1 MNVTTPGIIHPM
13 ANSTTVAGPKRWTPD
28 RLGDLTGRTILI
40 TGANSGIG
48 WDAARILAERG
59 AHVVLTA
66 RSEAKAND
74 AVDRL
79 RAAGPSDLDLS
90 TVILD
95 LADLDSVRT
104 AAASV
109 RERHSRLDAL
119 VNNAGVMALPYRTT
133 ADGFEMQLGTNHLGH
148 YALTA
153 ELLPLV
159 EAAGGR
165 VASVSSMAARR
176 GAIDFDDLMGERS
189 YQKWSAYSQSKL
201 ANLLF
206 TLELERRLRAANA
219 SAIAVACHP
228 GWAATNLQA
237 AGPRMEGSR
246 SKELVMR
253 VANALL
259 SQSAERGAWPT
270 VYAAAGDGVVGG
282 GYYGP
287 EGIAESRG
295 PVGTA
300 RFPERALDEDVAR
313 RFWDV
318 SEELTGAAWRF
329 GSSR

>member
-1 MNVTTPGIIHPM
+1 MTRSRTDE
-13 ANSTTVAGPKRWTPD
+13 PKHWTPE

-48 WDAARILAERG
+48 WEAARILANRG

-66 RSEAKAND
+66 RSEAKAAD

-79 RAAGPSDLDLS
+79 RAGRPDLDLS
-90 TVILD
+90 TVLLD
-95 LADLDSVRT
+95 LADLGSVR
-104 AAASV
+104 AAATV
-109 RERHSRLDAL
+109 IRERYPELDAL

-148 YALTA
+148 FALTA

-189 YQKWSAYSQSKL
+189 YRKWDAYSQTKL

-206 TLELERRLRAANA
+206 TLELERRLRAADA
-219 SAIAVACHP
+219 AAIAVACHP

-237 AGPRMEGSR
+237 AGARMEGSR
-246 SKELVMR
+246 VKELGMR
-253 VANALL
+253 VVNSLL

-270 VYAAAGDGVVGG
+270 VFAAAGDGVVGG

-295 PVGTA
+295 PVGPA
-300 RFPERALDEDVAR
+300 GFPGRSRDEEVAR
-313 RFWDV
+313 RLWEV
-318 SEELTGAAWRF
+318 SEELTGAEWRF
-329 GSSR
+329 GDLHE

>member
-1 MNVTTPGIIHPM
+1 MN
-13 ANSTTVAGPKRWTPD
+13 ASKSDDGPKRWTPG
-28 RLGDLTGRTILI
+28 RLDDLSGRTILI

-48 WDAARILAERG
+48 WEAARILARRG

-66 RSEAKAND
+66 RSEAKATD

-79 RAAGPSDLDLS
+79 RAEQSDLELS

-95 LADLDSVRT
+95 LADLGSVSS
-104 AAASV
+104 AAAAI
-109 RERHSRLDAL
+109 RERHARLDAL

-148 YALTA
+148 FALTA

-165 VASVSSMAARR
+165 VVTVSSMAARR
-176 GAIDFDDLMGERS
+176 GAIDFDDLMGETS
-189 YQKWSAYSQSKL
+189 YRKWDAYSQTKL

-206 TLELERRLRAANA
+206 TLELERRLRAADA
-219 SAIAVACHP
+219 AAMAVACHP

-246 SKELVMR
+246 SKELIMKL
-253 VANALL
+253 ANSLL
-259 SQSAERGAWPT
+259 SQSAERGSWPT
-270 VYAAAGDGVVGG
+270 AYAAAGDGVAGG

-287 EGIAESRG
+287 VGIAEFRG
-295 PVGTA
+295 PVGAA
-300 RFPERALDEDVAR
+300 RFPARALDEETAR
-313 RFWDV
+313 RLWEV
-318 SEELTGAAWRF
+318 SNELTGAEGRF
-329 GSSR
+329 GSPHSGSGTRLKDGAI